1 MPCKNTGFDIVL
13 MGTCLSPYLP
23 PSTSGMKA
31 LSQVPGRPHFGADA
45 WMKTTAAKDMEH
57 FQPALF
63 PTRRPTR
70 RAPPP
75 PPPPRRSLWP
85 RPGQLNLRQAEQ
97 QRSGVVLIQNC
108 SFSSSVQKK
117 FRLHQGYCRL
127 LLAPNLGGSM
137 STEGLIPALPICLH
151 READAE
157 EKHLPV
163 VNVNVNA
170 NANVNANINVN
181 TSWNTQPA
189 GIPWASF
196 PGSPA
201 VLAVAVSQWWRRYPG
216 GKEIGMPRSPHV
228 CGDSW

>member
-31 LSQVPGRPHFGADA
+31 PSQVPGRPHFGADA
-45 WMKTTAAKDMEH
+45 WMKTTAAKDLEH
-57 FQPALF
+57 FQPAKPALF

-75 PPPPRRSLWP
+75 PPPPCRSLRP

-97 QRSGVVLIQNC
+97 QRSGVVLIRNC
-108 SFSSSVQKK
+108 SFSSSVRNK
-117 FRLHQGYCRL
+117 FRLQQGYCRL

-137 STEGLIPALPICLH
+137 STEGLIPTLPICPH

-157 EKHLPV
+157 KEKHLPV
-163 VNVNVNA
+163 VNVNA

-181 TSWNTQPA
+181 TS
-189 GIPWASF
+189 
-196 PGSPA
+196 
-201 VLAVAVSQWWRRYPG
+201 
-216 GKEIGMPRSPHV
+216 
-228 CGDSW
+228 